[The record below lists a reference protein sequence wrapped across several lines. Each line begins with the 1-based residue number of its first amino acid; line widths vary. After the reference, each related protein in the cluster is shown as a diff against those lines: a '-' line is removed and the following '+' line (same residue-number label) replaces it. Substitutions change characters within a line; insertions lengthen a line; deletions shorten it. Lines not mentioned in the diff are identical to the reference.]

1 MEEDLLE
8 MASLI
13 KGFFFFKVNLF
24 PEEDRSSQNRLH
36 KKKKKKG
43 LNGMSILWS
52 SEGSPLFRVILSFL
66 CSSFM
71 LTPNQPADGA
81 GRSGRGTGPG
91 LLMGDALE
99 NGVTRYAPTEFLL
112 SSILTG

>member
-13 KGFFFFKVNLF
+13 KGFFFFLKLIYF
-24 PEEDRSSQNRLH
+24 QRRTEAARIDFIKR
-36 KKKKKKG
+36 KKKG